1 MRDVAE
7 RAGVSRQLA
16 SLVLG
21 GRPGPS
27 EASREAVLH
36 AASELDYHP
45 NVAAQLLRQGRTRTI
60 GVLFAARNPFEAR
73 FVERLLEAAEGAGFR
88 VQLAPTTGSR
98 TTEVVVQEL
107 LEFRVEAIACF
118 NPDPRSPSLQHAL
131 ATMPVVWLGE
141 RPGDPRADGVHAD
154 DDMGLRLVVDHLVGL
169 GHRAI
174 AYAGGRGGL
183 VGPAREQSYRQAMRA
198 VGLEEAI
205 DTIPVGFDEESGAE
219 AARALLARDHLPT
232 ALVCCS
238 DQCAAGALTVMAQAG
253 VRVPDEISV
262 TGFDDS
268 TLAGLSYLSFT
279 AVRQDVDLSVAA
291 TLTAIE
297 RRLAEPGAPAQT
309 VPTPTGLTVR
319 SSTGPARGNPE

>member
-1 MRDVAE
+1 MRDVAA

-36 AASELDYHP
+36 AAAELDYHP

-118 NPDPRSPSLQHAL
+118 NPDPTSPSLRHAL

-141 RPGDPRADGVHAD
+141 RPGDPRADGVYAD
-154 DDMGLRLVVDHLVGL
+154 DVMGMRQVVDHLVGL
-169 GHRAI
+169 GHRSI
-174 AYAGGRGGL
+174 VYAGGRGGL
-183 VGPAREQSYRQAMRA
+183 VGPARAQAYREAMEA
-198 VGLEEAI
+198 VGLGEAV
-205 DTIPVGFDEESGAE
+205 DAIPVGFDEESGAE
-219 AARALLARDHLPT
+219 AARSLLARDRLPT

-238 DQCAAGALTVMAQAG
+238 DQCAAAALTVFAQVG
-253 VRVPDEISV
+253 VDVPGEISV

-291 TLTAIE
+291 TVAAIE
-297 RRLAEPGAPAQT
+297 RRLAEPSSPPGI
-309 VPTPTGLTVR
+309 VPTRTTLTVR